1 MICDKKMRRKR
12 KVKIYKTIMRLELL
26 CGAEVGMQKGREAF
40 RRETTEVRMLGQIED
55 VTLGERGKIN
65 RTRRDM
71 GSKKVR
77 RKERLQATIEK
88 GMLRQIKCDT

>member
-40 RRETTEVRMLGQIED
+40 RRKTTEVRMLGQIED